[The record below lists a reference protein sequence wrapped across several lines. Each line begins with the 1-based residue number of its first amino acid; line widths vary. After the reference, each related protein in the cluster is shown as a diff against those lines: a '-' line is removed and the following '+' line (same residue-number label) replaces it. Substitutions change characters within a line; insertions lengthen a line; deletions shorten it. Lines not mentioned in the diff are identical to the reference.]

1 VGVAPLAGTG
11 DGLQPILIRGLSR
24 AYSIDAAWSQTPL
37 EFMRTSPDLLAPVP
51 DVEPIAV
58 EGTDP
63 LYKLRLPSG
72 RWLEGSLRWLA
83 FQLDQFLM
91 HQAIAAA
98 AESLVLRAALLRD
111 PGGARV
117 AFAGGKGT
125 GKSWLSIA
133 LLATGWRFEGDA
145 YVVVRRE
152 GVVALPRTLRLN
164 TPLRA
169 LPQSW
174 REPIGLAPCLRCD
187 GAEEVRAVDPLIFGN
202 DWTLRSGRLDAILF
216 LELNRGGRGG
226 LLPLDPDGAFGR
238 ALDLCHG
245 RMTGLSAA
253 ALRTAVAG
261 ASNFRLRIGSID
273 AAVEQVMKATSRTLT
288 NHEESIGH

>member
-1 VGVAPLAGTG
+1 
-11 DGLQPILIRGLSR
+11 LQPILIRGLSR
-24 AYSIDAAWSQTPL
+24 TYSIDAAWSETPL
-37 EFMRTSPDLLAPVP
+37 AFTRTTPDLFAPVP

-63 LYKLRLPSG
+63 PYKLRLPSG

-83 FQLDQFLM
+83 FQLDQFLIL
-91 HQAIAAA
+91 QAIAAA
-98 AESLVLRAALLRD
+98 AQSLVLRAALLRD
-111 PGGARV
+111 PRGARV
-117 AFAGGKGT
+117 AIAGGKGT

-133 LLATGWRFEGDA
+133 LLAAGWRFEGDA

-152 GVVALPRTLRLN
+152 GIVALPRTLRLR

-169 LPQSW
+169 LPPSW

-187 GAEEVRAVDPLIFGN
+187 GGKEVRAVDPRIFGN
-202 DWTLRSGRLDAILF
+202 DWNLRSGPLDAILF

-226 LLPLDPDGAFGR
+226 LRPLDRDGAFRR

-245 RMTGLSAA
+245 RITGSSAA
-253 ALRTAVAG
+253 ALRMAVAG
-261 ASNFRLRIGSID
+261 ASSFRLRIGSID
-273 AAVEQVMKATSRTLT
+273 AAVEHVMKATSQTMT
-288 NHEESIGH
+288 DGEESRGRLTPPRTKLF